1 MSERAPAMLPILP
14 ILHQYAGSPFSEK
27 LRLVFGFKRL
37 RWAAVEIPVI
47 MPKPDVVALTG
58 GYRKTPILQL
68 GADIYCDSALAAKV
82 IERLQPAPTLY
93 PPSAPLAEPL
103 AQWADSTLF
112 WSVVP
117 WAIQPA
123 TASAMTG
130 GASPD
135 ALKAFAIDRA
145 SFTAG
150 MKRLTASEA
159 RIQVLR
165 HCGAL
170 ERQLADGRDFLFGSA
185 ASIADFSVAH
195 CLWFIR
201 RATPVADILE
211 PFAALGAWLDRML
224 ALGHGQR
231 SEMGSGEAISVA
243 AAASAAARSSQAR
256 TSVLPGQGIEAGR
269 PVTVAATDYGAD
281 PVPGTLVGLDDDEIV
296 VRRSDERAG
305 TVHVHFPR
313 AGFQVREVKD
323 ARETK
328 EPAR

>member
-1 MSERAPAMLPILP
+1 MNQRATLP

-27 LRLVFGFKRL
+27 LRLIFGFKRM

-58 GYRKTPILQL
+58 GYRKTPVLQL
-68 GADIYCDSALAAKV
+68 GADIYCDTALAARV
-82 IERLQPAPTLY
+82 LERLQPAPTLY
-93 PPSAPLAEPL
+93 PPGAPLAEPL

-112 WSVVP
+112 WCAVP

-123 TASAMTG
+123 TAAAMTG
-130 GASPD
+130 GASPE

-150 MKRLTASEA
+150 MKRLTAPEA
-159 RIQVLR
+159 RIQMLR

-170 ERQLADGRDFLFGSA
+170 EQQLADGRSFLFGGA

-195 CLWFIR
+195 CLWLIR
-201 RATPVADILE
+201 RATPVAGILE
-211 PFAALGAWLDRML
+211 PFAALGAWLDRVL
-224 ALGHGQR
+224 TLGHGQR
-231 SEMGSGEAISVA
+231 SEMGSGEAIAVA
-243 AAASAAARSSQAR
+243 AAASPGSGGADTAHAPTQ
-256 TSVLPGQGIEAGR
+256 VLPSQGLEAGL
-269 PVTVAATDYGAD
+269 PVTVAATDYGTD
-281 PVPGTLVGLDDDEIV
+281 PVAGTLVGLDDDEIV

-313 AGFQVREVKD
+313 AGFQVREVKE
-323 ARETK
+323 AKETK